1 VNLLRLATRE
11 LRANPLSALLAALLL
26 AFGIATL
33 VVLLLFVRQIEGRFT
48 RDARGIDLVVGAKG
62 SPMQLILSGI
72 YHLDA
77 PTGNIPLAEAERLA
91 QSPMV
96 GKAIPLGLGDSFK
109 GFRIVGAPID
119 YIEHYEARLATGRLY
134 VKPMEAVLGAEVAR
148 TAALAPGGSF
158 VGSHGIAEG
167 GDAHGDKPYQIVGV
181 LKPTGTPLDRLV
193 LTPIESVWAVHEAHG
208 EHEEGAEPVNDG
220 DHKPGQAHQQG
231 GEPAREV
238 TVVLIQYASPLAAVQ
253 LPRLVNQSGVL
264 QAASPAFEIARLMRL
279 IGVGRDVMNA
289 FAVLLI
295 AASAAALLV
304 ALLSTLRGRQ
314 YDIAV
319 MRLLG
324 ASRAKI
330 FAAMVIESLLLTTL
344 GALGGLALGHLLAE
358 GLGLW
363 LAAEG
368 QPAISGRQGLMEELW
383 LLPLAW
389 LIGLVAALLP
399 AIRAART
406 DVAGLLAKG

>member
-1 VNLLRLATRE
+1 MNLLRLATRE

-26 AFGIATL
+26 TFGIATL
-33 VVLLLFVRQIEGRFT
+33 VVLLLFVRQIEARFS

-62 SPMQLILSGI
+62 SPMQLILSGV

-77 PTGNIPLAEAERLA
+77 PTGNIPLDEAKRLA
-91 QSPMV
+91 RLPMV
-96 GKAIPLGLGDSFK
+96 KKAIPLGLGDSFS
-109 GFRIVGAPID
+109 GFRIVGAPVD
-119 YIEHYEARLATGRLY
+119 YIEHYAATLSSGRLY
-134 VKPMEAVLGAEVAR
+134 DKPMEAVLGAEVAR
-148 TAALAPGGSF
+148 HAALAPGGIL
-158 VGSHGIAEG
+158 VGSHGIAAG
-167 GDAHGDKPYQIVGV
+167 GQAHGDKPYQVVGV
-181 LKPTGTPLDRLV
+181 LQPTGTPLDRLV
-193 LTPIESVWAVHEAHG
+193 LTPIESVWAVHEAH
-208 EHEEGAEPVNDG
+208 EEPG
-220 DHKPGQAHQQG
+220 DHPAAAHDDDEQATGVPHD

-238 TVVLIQYASPLAAVQ
+238 TVVLLQYASPLAAVQ
-253 LPRLVNQSGVL
+253 MPRLVNQSGVL

-289 FAVLLI
+289 FAALLI

-304 ALLSTLRGRQ
+304 ALLSALRGRQ

-330 FAAMVIESLLLTTL
+330 FATVVIEALLLTTS
-344 GALGGLALGHLLAE
+344 GALGGLLLGHLLAE
-358 GLGLW
+358 GLGSW

-368 QPAISGRQGLMEELW
+368 QPAISGRHGSIEELW

-389 LIGLVAALLP
+389 LIGLVAAVLP
-399 AIRAART
+399 AIRAAHT

>member
-1 VNLLRLATRE
+1 MNLLRLATRE

-26 AFGIATL
+26 TFGIATL
-33 VVLLLFVRQIEGRFT
+33 VVLLLFVRQIEARFS

-62 SPMQLILSGI
+62 SPMQLILSGV

-77 PTGNIPLAEAERLA
+77 PTGNIPLDEAKRLA
-91 QSPMV
+91 QLPMV
-96 GKAIPLGLGDSFK
+96 KKAIPLGLGDSFS
-109 GFRIVGAPID
+109 GFRIVGAPVD
-119 YIEHYEARLATGRLY
+119 YIEHYAATLGAGRLY
-134 VKPMEAVLGAEVAR
+134 DKPMEAVLGAEVAR
-148 TAALAPGGSF
+148 HAALAPGGSL
-158 VGSHGIAEG
+158 VGSHGIAAG
-167 GDAHGDKPYQIVGV
+167 GQAHGDKPYQVVGV
-181 LKPTGTPLDRLV
+181 LQPTGTPLDRLV
-193 LTPIESVWAVHEAHG
+193 LTPIESVWAVHEAH
-208 EHEEGAEPVNDG
+208 EGPG
-220 DHKPGQAHQQG
+220 DHPAAAHDDDEPATG
-231 GEPAREV
+231 VPHDGEPAREV
-238 TVVLIQYASPLAAVQ
+238 TVVLLQYASPLAAVQ
-253 LPRLVNQSGVL
+253 MPRLVNQSGVL

-289 FAVLLI
+289 FAALLI

-304 ALLSTLRGRQ
+304 ALLSALRGRQ

-330 FAAMVIESLLLTTL
+330 FATVVIEALLLTTL
-344 GALGGLALGHLLAE
+344 GALGGLLLGHLLAE

-368 QPAISGRQGLMEELW
+368 QPAISGRHGLIEELW

-389 LIGLVAALLP
+389 LIGLVAAVLP

>member
-1 VNLLRLATRE
+1 MNLLRLATRE

-26 AFGIATL
+26 TFGIATL
-33 VVLLLFVRQIEGRFT
+33 VVLLLFVRQIEARFS

-62 SPMQLILSGI
+62 SPMQLILSGV

-77 PTGNIPLAEAERLA
+77 PTGNIPLDEAKRLA
-91 QSPMV
+91 QLPMV
-96 GKAIPLGLGDSFK
+96 KKAIPLGLGDSFS
-109 GFRIVGAPID
+109 GFRIVGAPVD
-119 YIEHYEARLATGRLY
+119 YIEHYAAT
-134 VKPMEAVLGAEVAR
+134 LGAEVAR
-148 TAALAPGGSF
+148 HAALAPGGSL
-158 VGSHGIAEG
+158 VGSHGIAAG
-167 GDAHGDKPYQIVGV
+167 GQAHGDKPYQVVGV
-181 LKPTGTPLDRLV
+181 LQPTGTPLDRLV
-193 LTPIESVWAVHEAHG
+193 LTPIESVWAVHEAH
-208 EHEEGAEPVNDG
+208 EGPG
-220 DHKPGQAHQQG
+220 DHPAAAHDDDEPATG
-231 GEPAREV
+231 VPHDGEPAREV
-238 TVVLIQYASPLAAVQ
+238 TVVLLQYASPLAAVQ
-253 LPRLVNQSGVL
+253 MPRLVNQSGVL

-289 FAVLLI
+289 FAALLI

-304 ALLSTLRGRQ
+304 ALLSALRGRQ

-330 FAAMVIESLLLTTL
+330 FATVVIEALLLTTL
-344 GALGGLALGHLLAE
+344 GALGGLLLGHLLAE

-368 QPAISGRQGLMEELW
+368 QPAISGRHGLIEELW

-389 LIGLVAALLP
+389 LIGLVAAVLP